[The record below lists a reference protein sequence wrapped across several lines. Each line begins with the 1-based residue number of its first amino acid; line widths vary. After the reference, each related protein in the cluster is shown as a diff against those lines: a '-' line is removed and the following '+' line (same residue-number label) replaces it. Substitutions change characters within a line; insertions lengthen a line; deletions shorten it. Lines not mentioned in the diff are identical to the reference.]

1 MRYNQLTQD
10 QRHQVSSR
18 MKAGHTPSEIAMIL
32 GRYKWQLAGK
42 SILIPT
48 LVAIGLS
55 RLSSWL
61 RNLDQPRSG
70 HLSARRPGPMSP
82 SGSDRIGARGKL
94 VGGLK
99 PKLMSLLV
107 MDGFT
112 SVFFL
117 QDKAEGGDLYQH
129 LRCQRQSRQR
139 YDSYN
144 RPGQLIEA
152 LMSGRW

>member
-1 MRYNQLTQD
+1 
-10 QRHQVSSR
+10 
-18 MKAGHTPSEIAMIL
+18 
-32 GRYKWQLAGK
+32 
-42 SILIPT
+42 
-48 LVAIGLS
+48 
-55 RLSSWL
+55 
-61 RNLDQPRSG
+61 
-70 HLSARRPGPMSP
+70 MSP
-82 SGSDRIGARGKL
+82 SGSDRIGARCKL
-94 VGGLK
+94 VGGLT

-112 SVFFL
+112 RVFFL

-129 LRCQRQSRQR
+129 LRCQRQIRQR

>member
-1 MRYNQLTQD
+1 
-10 QRHQVSSR
+10 
-18 MKAGHTPSEIAMIL
+18 
-32 GRYKWQLAGK
+32 
-42 SILIPT
+42 
-48 LVAIGLS
+48 
-55 RLSSWL
+55 
-61 RNLDQPRSG
+61 
-70 HLSARRPGPMSP
+70 
-82 SGSDRIGARGKL
+82 
-94 VGGLK
+94 
-99 PKLMSLLV
+99 MSLLV

>member
-1 MRYNQLTQD
+1 
-10 QRHQVSSR
+10 
-18 MKAGHTPSEIAMIL
+18 
-32 GRYKWQLAGK
+32 
-42 SILIPT
+42 
-48 LVAIGLS
+48 
-55 RLSSWL
+55 
-61 RNLDQPRSG
+61 
-70 HLSARRPGPMSP
+70 
-82 SGSDRIGARGKL
+82 
-94 VGGLK
+94 
-99 PKLMSLLV
+99 MSLLV

-152 LMSGRW
+152 LMSGRWQLICLSYIGDWELDTIMGQGRAPAVHRLIN